1 MSKSQAESLVGE
13 KGINVKKI
21 DNSYFSLLFN
31 CSDDYLK
38 NENLRRALLASLEKE
53 CFLGENSS
61 ELLGAIPSVCRASGS
76 DYRARVGT
84 VTSSFSGIEDA
95 KKFFLK
101 AQQEL
106 EKGGV
111 SLNVLCEPENEL
123 VVRKVMQ
130 NWQTVLGVKSSI
142 TVEPVEQSELEKRI
156 NKGDYQLAFSTVSLD
171 SDFALGVL
179 LRFSKNSGDN
189 FAGLDS
195 QEYETLLS
203 AIRKAKSDREYLAS
217 LKAAEQ
223 YLIDSAVFVP
233 IRQES
238 GYFAMAK
245 GVSGI
250 VFSPGGEYIF
260 FKNAVRK

>member
-1 MSKSQAESLVGE
+1 M
-13 KGINVKKI
+13 
-21 DNSYFSLLFN
+21 
-31 CSDDYLK
+31 
-38 NENLRRALLASLEKE
+38 
-53 CFLGENSS
+53 
-61 ELLGAIPSVCRASGS
+61 
-76 DYRARVGT
+76 
-84 VTSSFSGIEDA
+84 
-95 KKFFLK
+95 
-101 AQQEL
+101 
-106 EKGGV
+106 
-111 SLNVLCEPENEL
+111 
-123 VVRKVMQ
+123 
-130 NWQTVLGVKSSI
+130 
-142 TVEPVEQSELEKRI
+142 
-156 NKGDYQLAFSTVSLD
+156 SLD

-223 YLIDSAVFVP
+223 YLFDSAVFVP
-233 IRQES
+233 IRQEG